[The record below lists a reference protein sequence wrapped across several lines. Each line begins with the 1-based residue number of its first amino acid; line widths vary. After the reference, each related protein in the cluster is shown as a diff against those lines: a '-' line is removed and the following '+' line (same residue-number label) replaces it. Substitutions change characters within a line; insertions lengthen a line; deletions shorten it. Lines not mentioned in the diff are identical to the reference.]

1 MEIKGI
7 TVTLYQTVKTGS
19 DGFGADIFEEQAAQ
33 VEDVLVAPAIA
44 DDVINSVQLEGK
56 KAVYLLGIP
65 KGDTHEWEDKTIEFF
80 GKKFRSFGPVQEGI
94 EELVPTRWHK
104 KVTVERYE

>member
-33 VEDVLVAPAIA
+33 VEDVLVAPASS
-44 DDVINSVQLEGK
+44 DDVINSVQLE
-56 KAVYLLGIP
+56 
-65 KGDTHEWEDKTIEFF
+65 
-80 GKKFRSFGPVQEGI
+80 
-94 EELVPTRWHK
+94 
-104 KVTVERYE
+104 

>member
-19 DGFGADIFEEQAAQ
+19 DGFGAGIFEEQAAQ
-33 VEDVLVAPAIA
+33 VEDVLVAPASA

>member
-7 TVTLYQTVKTGS
+7 TVTLYQNVKTGS

-33 VEDVLVAPAIA
+33 VEDVLVAPASA

-80 GKKFRSFGPVQEGI
+80 GKKFRSFGPIQEGI
-94 EELVPTRWHK
+94 GELVPTRWHK
-104 KVTVERYE
+104 KVMVERYE

>member
-7 TVTLYQTVKTGS
+7 TVTLYQNVKTGS

-33 VEDVLVAPAIA
+33 VEDVLVATASA

>member
-19 DGFGADIFEEQAAQ
+19 DRFGADIFEEQAAQ
-33 VEDVLVAPAIA
+33 VEDVLVSPASA

>member
-7 TVTLYQTVKTGS
+7 TVTLYQTMKTGS
-19 DGFGADIFEEQAAQ
+19 DGFGVDILEEQAVQ
-33 VEDVLVAPAIA
+33 VEDVLVAPASA

>member
-19 DGFGADIFEEQAAQ
+19 DGFGSDIFEEQAAQ
-33 VEDVLVAPAIA
+33 VEDVLVALASA

>member
-7 TVTLYQTVKTGS
+7 TVTLYQTAKTGS

-33 VEDVLVAPAIA
+33 VEDVLVAPASA

-104 KVTVERYE
+104 KVMVERYE

>member
-33 VEDVLVAPAIA
+33 VEDVLVVPASA

-80 GKKFRSFGPVQEGI
+80 GKKFRSFALSRKG
-94 EELVPTRWHK
+94 LRS
-104 KVTVERYE
+104 

>member
-104 KVTVERYE
+104 KVTVEIYE

>member
-7 TVTLYQTVKTGS
+7 TVTLYRTVKTGS

-33 VEDVLVAPAIA
+33 VEDVLVAPASA

>member
-33 VEDVLVAPAIA
+33 VEDVLVAPANA

-56 KAVYLLGIP
+56 KTVYLLGIP